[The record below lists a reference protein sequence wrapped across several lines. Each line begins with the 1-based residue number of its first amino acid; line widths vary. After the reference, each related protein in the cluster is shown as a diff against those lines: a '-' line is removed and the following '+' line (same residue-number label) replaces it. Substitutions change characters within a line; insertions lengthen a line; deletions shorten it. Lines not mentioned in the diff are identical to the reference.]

1 MGTVIAT
8 LLLAE
13 PNTTRVNAT
22 LFIGELEM
30 AGPAKPGAR
39 AVCAPFYC
47 SARRVSC
54 FPGSPNP
61 CLA

>member
-1 MGTVIAT
+1 MGTVLAM

-13 PNTTRVNAT
+13 PHTTRVNAT
-22 LFIGELEM
+22 LFIGELEL
-30 AGPAKPGAR
+30 AGPAKPAAR
-39 AVCAPFYC
+39 AVCVLLSC